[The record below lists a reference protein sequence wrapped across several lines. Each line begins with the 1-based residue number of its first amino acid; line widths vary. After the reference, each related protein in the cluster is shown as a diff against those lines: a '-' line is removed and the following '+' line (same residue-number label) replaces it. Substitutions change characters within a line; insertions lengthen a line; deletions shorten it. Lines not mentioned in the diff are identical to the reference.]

1 MPRDVLNHVL
11 RASIKVST
19 FRLTYRRAIG
29 LVHAKV
35 LFIDDF
41 AIIHNERSRGSGE
54 PEAAPVSAFCPKER
68 RPATTPFLRARS
80 QTRKV
85 SGPAIPGTLFRH
97 RWRAA
102 RSSYFQRE
110 RKGTR

>member
-41 AIIHNERSRGSGE
+41 AIINNERSRGSGR
-54 PEAAPVSAFCPKER
+54 PDAAPVNGFCSKAR
-68 RPATTPFLRARS
+68 RPGSTPFLRAHS

-85 SGPAIPGTLFRH
+85 SVPAIPGTLFQH

-102 RSSYFQRE
+102 RSSYFRRE
-110 RKGTR
+110 RKGTQ

>member
-11 RASIKVST
+11 RASLKVST

-41 AIIHNERSRGSGE
+41 AIIHNERSRVRGE
-54 PEAAPVSAFCPKER
+54 PNAAPVSAFCPKER
-68 RPATTPFLRARS
+68 RPGTTRILRAHS

-85 SGPAIPGTLFRH
+85 SGLAIPGTLFRH
-97 RWRAA
+97 RWRAT
-102 RSSYFQRE
+102 RSSYFRRE
-110 RKGTR
+110 RRGTR